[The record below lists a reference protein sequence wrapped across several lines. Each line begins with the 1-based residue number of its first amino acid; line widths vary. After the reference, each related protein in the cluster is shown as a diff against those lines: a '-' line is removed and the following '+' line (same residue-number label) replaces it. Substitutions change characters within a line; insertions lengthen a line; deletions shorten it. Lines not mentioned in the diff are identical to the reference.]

1 MAAQPQAPI
10 HVAVDEAIMR
20 VLGAEQAA
28 RTEVKQCA
36 ADAEAVRQSAR
47 AQARRIAERG
57 AERVAKVHRI
67 VDTSIRA
74 RIDDLERQRLAV
86 LQTPAESID
95 EPGRVRC
102 ALDRLAAELGDG
114 SA

>member
-1 MAAQPQAPI
+1 
-10 HVAVDEAIMR
+10 MR

-28 RTEVKQCA
+28 RAEVKQCA

-67 VDTSIRA
+67 VDASIRA
-74 RIDDLERQRLAV
+74 RIEDLERQRLAV
-86 LQTPAESID
+86 LQTTAEAID
-95 EPGRVRC
+95 EPDRISR
-102 ALDRLAAELGDG
+102 ALDRLATELGDG

>member
-1 MAAQPQAPI
+1 
-10 HVAVDEAIMR
+10 MR

-28 RTEVKQCA
+28 RAEVKQCA
-36 ADAEAVRQSAR
+36 TDAEAIRQAAR

-67 VDTSIRA
+67 VDASIRA

-86 LQTPAESID
+86 LQTTAEAID
-95 EPGRVRC
+95 EPDRISR
-102 ALDRLAAELGDG
+102 ALDRLATELGDG
-114 SA
+114 TA